1 MGAATLNQPAS
12 LRASD
17 AWSSERATRIGAT
30 RASLAAVGGVGG
42 GGGDVLARGSDGW
55 DAAVSERRARGAAV
69 LTRPWHTEET
79 RGERSGGAGI
89 AETDPTAPSYRL
101 TRWRRRP
108 HTSPARDTHWLPPQ
122 SVGVVNPPCPLQSL
136 LLVKMLLQG
145 RNSDRQQT
153 AIRRYG
159 RQSRRK
165 TETAC
170 GGGGGRE

>member
-1 MGAATLNQPAS
+1 MGMGAATLNQPAS

-17 AWSSERATRIGAT
+17 ARGSERATRIEAT
-30 RASLAAVGGVGG
+30 RARLAAVGGVGG
-42 GGGDVLARGSDGW
+42 GGEAVARGSDGW
-55 DAAVSERRARGAAV
+55 DAAVSERRARGAVV

-79 RGERSGGAGI
+79 RGGRSGGAGI

-122 SVGVVNPPCPLQSL
+122 SVGVVNHACPLQSL

-145 RNSDRQQT
+145 
-153 AIRRYG
+153 
-159 RQSRRK
+159 
-165 TETAC
+165 
-170 GGGGGRE
+170 